1 MLFFPCTMYKKP
13 SYRKCCYM
21 PVTKNRLYLLIL
33 CSLFAALCAIG
44 AFIKVPLAWLP
55 ITLQT
60 FFSTLAG
67 LLLGKKWGTV
77 SVVVY
82 LLLGL
87 IGLPIFT
94 QGGGIGYV
102 TKPTFGFL
110 LGLAPATFCTGLLFE
125 RSRKSWSS
133 AFFASL
139 AGAVILY
146 VVFLGDH
153 APLSPSSHDGFS
165 ALCRLLF
172 THTARRCYK
181 VHRLC
186 QRSRQA
192 THCAFSKTPGITIS
206 SFGYSKGE
214 RRRL

>member
-1 MLFFPCTMYKKP
+1 MYKK
-13 SYRKCCYM
+13 SI
-21 PVTKNRLYLLIL
+21 VQEVQLYARYQKSFISIDPLLAV
-33 CSLFAALCAIG
+33 CSVVRHRCFYQSS
-44 AFIKVPLAWLP
+44 PAWLP

-87 IGLPIFT
+87 IASHSLRRAAASAM
-94 QGGGIGYV
+94 V

-133 AFFASL
+133 AFLASL

-146 VVFLGDH
+146 VVGLPYFYGIMTLYLQQAMTVSQLFAVYCLPTLPGDVIKCIVC
-153 APLSPSSHDGFS
+153 ASVVGRLRTALSQKLP
-165 ALCRLLF
+165 
-172 THTARRCYK
+172 
-181 VHRLC
+181 V
-186 QRSRQA
+186 
-192 THCAFSKTPGITIS
+192 
-206 SFGYSKGE
+206 
-214 RRRL
+214 